1 MRRVV
6 SWALIACLAAGLV
19 GCRGRQPVFIDRDD
33 VQTSYRLDHLELLG
47 PVEGTST
54 RRRVLFVSFGP
65 PKSFLQAELDALKTV
80 DGEILM
86 DRVRYTGREGVVV
99 PFGSLIR
106 MFFAGFPDTDIP
118 IYVKEIWYVQGIAAK
133 YTGPGRSG
141 AKAER

>member
-1 MRRVV
+1 MSRVV

-33 VQTSYRLDHLELLG
+33 VQTSYRLDDVELLG

-54 RRRVLFVSFGP
+54 RRRVFFLSFGP
-65 PKSFLQAELDALKTV
+65 SKSFLQAELDALEKV
-80 DGEILM
+80 DGDILV
-86 DRVRYTGREGVVV
+86 DRVRYTGKEGVIV

-106 MFFAGFPDTDIP
+106 IFFQGFPDTDIP

-133 YTGPGRSG
+133 YKGPRPGA
-141 AKAER
+141 AKAGR